1 MRRMEQVFR
10 EHFQTVYKYLFCLTR
25 DAHWAEEL
33 TQETFY
39 QALKSIKNYRGDCK
53 ISVWLCQ
60 IAKHLWLKDC
70 KKRNRSVTLP
80 LDHLEMEWP
89 SPAKFEDELIFKEAR
104 QTLYGK
110 IEKLDEL
117 AREVVYLRI
126 LGELSYREIGDILN
140 KNETWA
146 RITFYRAK
154 QKMIEGEE
162 T

>member
-1 MRRMEQVFR
+1 
-10 EHFQTVYKYLFCLTR
+10 
-25 DAHWAEEL
+25 
-33 TQETFY
+33 
-39 QALKSIKNYRGDCK
+39 
-53 ISVWLCQ
+53 
-60 IAKHLWLKDC
+60 
-70 KKRNRSVTLP
+70 
-80 LDHLEMEWP
+80 
-89 SPAKFEDELIFKEAR
+89 
-104 QTLYGK
+104 LYGK